1 MFHLGQVPDAAI
13 VEVTFQFSEVTDVH
27 WFVCVYFDWSLFEIC
42 AFQEIW
48 KEQIQQTYVF
58 QREPTDFEG
67 PLQICK
73 VPYKFTLQNC
83 KGPEK
88 KLYKFENKFVRALTK
103 NLTRFV
109 RGV

>member
-1 MFHLGQVPDAAI
+1 MCIDLC
-13 VEVTFQFSEVTDVH
+13 
-27 WFVCVYFDWSLFEIC
+27 VCVYFDWSLFEIC

-88 KLYKFENKFVRALTK
+88 SFT
-103 NLTRFV
+103 NLKTNLL
-109 RGV
+109 GPLQKTLLDL